1 MRQADPPGGTGPAGL
16 AYKMQMSFLPSRF
29 TGSFTGRR
37 VGYGMIILG
46 VVVLAA
52 LGSYV
57 GYGAY
62 GRSNLD
68 DLNFNVEEVERVTVA
83 RPVGDSEG
91 DSEPDPVV
99 EPVADAAAP
108 DVGTSA
114 EDVDASL
121 VVEQDP
127 ADSPTATLAST
138 GALARRYAA
147 MYTGADLHPKYW
159 HEPLR
164 AGTDIRTVLGLPE
177 GFEAASAD
185 DYRRFAEPKT
195 VAHGLRIPS
204 IDVESGVNEL
214 AILDLGNSR
223 EYETPDNTVGHIPDT
238 ADPGELGNGWFF
250 GHLESPFAGEGN
262 VFQRLPEIPQLL
274 KHFSEVG
281 EGAVYVVVES
291 DTGEYLYEVVA
302 TQVMHADDLRLYET
316 DGVYITLVTC
326 VPRLDY
332 SHRLLVTAKLVG
344 VRA

>member
-1 MRQADPPGGTGPAGL
+1 MMA
-16 AYKMQMSFLPSRF
+16 
-29 TGSFTGRR
+29 
-37 VGYGMIILG
+37 VG

-68 DLNFNVEEVERVTVA
+68 DLNFNVAEVERVTVA
-83 RPVGDSEG
+83 Y
-91 DSEPDPVV
+91 
-99 EPVADAAAP
+99 
-108 DVGTSA
+108 TA
-114 EDVDASL
+114 EDEPSVDLTDASSTGEPEL
-121 VVEQDP
+121 AVVDGLDHSP
-127 ADSPTATLAST
+127 FSSGADEGATLALELEPTDAPRATLAST
-138 GALARRYAA
+138 GGLARHYAD

-164 AGTDIRTVLGLPE
+164 AGTDLRLALGLPD
-177 GFEAASAD
+177 GFAAASAD

-195 VAHGLRIPS
+195 VASRLRIPS
-204 IDVESGVNEL
+204 IDVESGVSEL
-214 AILDLGNSR
+214 GILDLGNSR
-223 EYETPDNTVGHIPDT
+223 AYETPDNTVGHIPDT

-291 DTGEYLYEVVA
+291 TTGEYLYEVVA

>member
-1 MRQADPPGGTGPAGL
+1 MMAA
-16 AYKMQMSFLPSRF
+16 
-29 TGSFTGRR
+29 
-37 VGYGMIILG
+37 G
-46 VVVLAA
+46 VVVLAG

-68 DLNFNVEEVERVTVA
+68 DLNFNVAEVERVTVA
-83 RPVGDSEG
+83 RPVGNIGSGSSASEEDSL
-91 DSEPDPVV
+91 
-99 EPVADAAAP
+99 ADLAL
-108 DVGTSA
+108 
-114 EDVDASL
+114 VDE
-121 VVEQDP
+121 VDP
-127 ADSPTATLAST
+127 ASVGSQEGSTLALEVGDGEAPQATLASV
-138 GALARRYAA
+138 GGLARRYAD

-164 AGTDIRTVLGLPE
+164 AGTDLRVALGLPE
-177 GFEAASAD
+177 GFTEASAD
-185 DYRRFAEPKT
+185 DYRRFVEPKT
-195 VAHGLRIPS
+195 VANRLRIPS
-204 IDVESGVNEL
+204 IDVESGVSEL
-214 AILDLGNSR
+214 AIVDLGSSR

-291 DTGEYLYEVVA
+291 TTGEYLYEVIA

>member
-1 MRQADPPGGTGPAGL
+1 MIV
-16 AYKMQMSFLPSRF
+16 
-29 TGSFTGRR
+29 
-37 VGYGMIILG
+37 VGA
-46 VVVLAA
+46 VVLAA

-68 DLNFNVEEVERVTVA
+68 DLNFNVAEVERVTVA
-83 RPVGDSEG
+83 RPVGDSGVEV
-91 DSEPDPVV
+91 SEETVGERAEV
-99 EPVADAAAP
+99 TNIEEPGVAVADGPDAGTPKVGTP
-108 DVGTSA
+108 DVAKSDAVSPA
-114 EDVDASL
+114 EDVDATIAL
-121 VVEQDP
+121 QQDP
-127 ADSPTATLAST
+127 ADAPAATIAST
-138 GALARRYAA
+138 GAPARRYAA

-164 AGTDIRTVLGLPE
+164 AGTDIRAVLGLPE

-204 IDVESGVNEL
+204 IDVESAVNEL
-214 AILDLGNSR
+214 AILDLGDSR

-291 DTGEYLYEVVA
+291 NSGEYLYEVVA

-344 VRA
+344 VRV

>member
-1 MRQADPPGGTGPAGL
+1 MMAAGL
-16 AYKMQMSFLPSRF
+16 
-29 TGSFTGRR
+29 
-37 VGYGMIILG
+37 
-46 VVVLAA
+46 VVLAG

-68 DLNFNVEEVERVTVA
+68 DLNFNVAEVERVTVA
-83 RPVGDSEG
+83 RPVGNATGHDSLV
-91 DSEPDPVV
+91 DL
-99 EPVADAAAP
+99 
-108 DVGTSA
+108 T
-114 EDVDASL
+114 DASSTG
-121 VVEQDP
+121 DP
-127 ADSPTATLAST
+127 ELTAVDGVDQSPFGSGDEATLALGFDPTGAPQATLAST
-138 GALARRYAA
+138 GGLARRYAS

-164 AGTDIRTVLGLPE
+164 AGTDLRVALGLPE
-177 GFEAASAD
+177 GFTEASAD

-195 VAHGLRIPS
+195 VASGLRIPR
-204 IDVESGVNEL
+204 IGVESGVSEL
-214 AILDLGNSR
+214 AILDLGDSR

-291 DTGEYLYEVVA
+291 TTGEYLYEVVA

-344 VRA
+344 VRT

>member
-1 MRQADPPGGTGPAGL
+1 MISITAVTA
-16 AYKMQMSFLPSRF
+16 RF
-29 TGSFTGRR
+29 SDRR
-37 VGYGMIILG
+37 VGYGMIVVG

-52 LGSYV
+52 LGSYI

-68 DLNFNVEEVERVTVA
+68 DLNFNVEEVEQVTVA
-83 RPVGDSEG
+83 RPVGNSTDEDADQPLVG
-91 DSEPDPVV
+91 LTEPTNFV
-99 EPVADAAAP
+99 EPEVA
-108 DVGTSA
+108 VGNG
-114 EDVDASL
+114 VDAGPLNGDDVTLALEES
-121 VVEQDP
+121 P
-127 ADSPTATLAST
+127 ADVPQATLAST
-138 GALARRYAA
+138 DGLARRYAT
-147 MYTGADLHPKYW
+147 MYTGVELHPKYW
-159 HEPLR
+159 HHPLR
-164 AGTDIRTVLGLPE
+164 AGTDMRLVQDLPE
-177 GFEAASAD
+177 GFQAASAD

-195 VAHGLRIPS
+195 VARELRIPS
-204 IDVESGVNEL
+204 IGVESGVNEL
-214 AILDLGNSR
+214 AIVDLGDSR

-250 GHLESPFAGEGN
+250 GHLESPFRGEGN

-291 DTGEYLYEVVA
+291 TTGEFLYEVTA

-332 SHRLLVTAKLVG
+332 SPRLLVTAKLVG

>member
-1 MRQADPPGGTGPAGL
+1 MMAA
-16 AYKMQMSFLPSRF
+16 
-29 TGSFTGRR
+29 
-37 VGYGMIILG
+37 G
-46 VVVLAA
+46 VVVLAG

-68 DLNFNVEEVERVTVA
+68 DLNFNVAEVERVTVA
-83 RPVGDSEG
+83 RPVGNVAG
-91 DSEPDPVV
+91 DVPVV
-99 EPVADAAAP
+99 DFVDTSPLGPGEDATLALEVEAGDAP
-108 DVGTSA
+108 
-114 EDVDASL
+114 
-121 VVEQDP
+121 Q
-127 ADSPTATLAST
+127 ATLAST
-138 GALARRYAA
+138 GGLARRYAD

-164 AGTDIRTVLGLPE
+164 AGTDLRVALGLPE
-177 GFEAASAD
+177 GFTEASAD
-185 DYRRFAEPKT
+185 DYRRFVEPKT
-195 VAHGLRIPS
+195 VANRLRIPS
-204 IDVESGVNEL
+204 IDVESGVSEL
-214 AILDLGNSR
+214 AIVDLGNSR

-291 DTGEYLYEVVA
+291 TTGEYLYEVVA

>member
-1 MRQADPPGGTGPAGL
+1 MMAT
-16 AYKMQMSFLPSRF
+16 
-29 TGSFTGRR
+29 
-37 VGYGMIILG
+37 G
-46 VVVLAA
+46 VVVLAG

-68 DLNFNVEEVERVTVA
+68 DLNFNVAEVERVTVA
-83 RPVGDSEG
+83 RPVGGATG
-91 DSEPDPVV
+91 DDTLV
-99 EPVADAAAP
+99 DL
-108 DVGTSA
+108 T
-114 EDVDASL
+114 DASPTG
-121 VVEQDP
+121 DP
-127 ADSPTATLAST
+127 ELAFVDGVDQSPFGSGADEGVTLALEVGAGDAPQATLAST
-138 GALARRYAA
+138 GGLARRYAD

-164 AGTDIRTVLGLPE
+164 AGTDLRVAMGLPE
-177 GFEAASAD
+177 GFTEASAD
-185 DYRRFAEPKT
+185 DYRRFVEPKT
-195 VAHGLRIPS
+195 VASSLRIPS
-204 IDVESGVNEL
+204 IDVDSGVSEL
-214 AILDLGNSR
+214 AIVDLGNSR

-291 DTGEYLYEVVA
+291 TTGEYLYEVIA